1 VVEVTPVPEDDDAAD
16 RLRQYHS
23 MGNEESS
30 SSGGSGGFSVPQWL
44 LVVIVSVVTVAWAG
58 SLILDAFVKSYDPP
72 ATISLAFMAVVS
84 ALLGSGVVR
93 SLPSRKKGRDD
104 DQ

>member
-1 VVEVTPVPEDDDAAD
+1 MTADDDDKKA
-16 RLRQYHS
+16 LRDYHS
-23 MGNEESS
+23 MGHEPEPES
-30 SSGGSGGFSVPQWL
+30 GGGFSVPQWV
-44 LVVIVSVVTVAWAG
+44 LVALVSVVTIAWAG
-58 SLILDAFVKSYDPP
+58 SLVLDAFVKSYDPP

-104 DQ
+104 DHV

>member
-1 VVEVTPVPEDDDAAD
+1 MAPDGLNDDDKQKLDHYYNA
-16 RLRQYHS
+16 
-23 MGNEESS
+23 
-30 SSGGSGGFSVPQWL
+30 GGEDPKPAPGFSVPQWV
-44 LVVIVSVVTVAWAG
+44 LVTLVSIVTVVWAG
-58 SLILDAFVKSYDPP
+58 SLVLDAFVKSYDPP

>member
-1 VVEVTPVPEDDDAAD
+1 MTPDDDD
-16 RLRQYHS
+16 IKKQLRDYHS
-23 MGNEESS
+23 MGNDEPPQN
-30 SSGGSGGFSVPQWL
+30 SGGFSVPQWVMVT
-44 LVVIVSVVTVAWAG
+44 LVSIVTVVWAG
-58 SLILDAFVKSYDPP
+58 SLVLDAFVKSYDPP

-104 DQ
+104 EE

>member
-1 VVEVTPVPEDDDAAD
+1 MTADDDDKKA
-16 RLRQYHS
+16 LRDYHS
-23 MGNEESS
+23 MGRDPEPQA
-30 SSGGSGGFSVPQWL
+30 SGGFSVPQWV
-44 LVVIVSVVTVAWAG
+44 LVTLVSIVTVVWAG

-104 DQ
+104 E

>member
-1 VVEVTPVPEDDDAAD
+1 MTPEPDDDHKPLRDYYGAD
-16 RLRQYHS
+16 KDEPS
-23 MGNEESS
+23 
-30 SSGGSGGFSVPQWL
+30 SGGFSVPQW
-44 LVVIVSVVTVAWAG
+44 VIVTLVSIVTVVWAG

-93 SLPSRKKGRDD
+93 SLPRRKGRDD
-104 DQ
+104 EN